1 MQRILKPKGR
11 SGLSGDDYN
20 RMFNAK
26 TVLSLTSPDDFDRV
40 ESLCPDIIELRLDLI
55 KGERDS
61 LLQRRRNLPCLP
73 VITTLRSTGEGGNFS
88 GDPAEWLET
97 VSPWFDCSDF
107 IDVERKYAAYAP
119 LVRKSG
125 AGIIASAHL
134 NYMPSVQELSNIER
148 DLRSYGDLPKIV
160 VTPECRADLLDLLAY
175 TNSSPKPICVSVMGE
190 KFRFAR
196 AILPLFGSVLVYCH
210 MGQTAAAG
218 QYHIS
223 EMKKIQEMLK

>member
-1 MQRILKPKGR
+1 MRSTLKPKG
-11 SGLSGDDYN
+11 LSDSFEQDHN
-20 RMFNAK
+20 RIFNAK
-26 TVLSLTSPDDFDRV
+26 MVLSLTSVDGFDRV
-40 ESLCPDIIELRLDLI
+40 ESLNPDIIELRLDLI

-61 LLQRRRNLPCLP
+61 LLQERRNLPCLP
-73 VITTLRSTGEGGNFS
+73 VITTLRSTREGGNFS
-88 GDPAEWLET
+88 GDSAEWLES
-97 VSPWFDCSDF
+97 VRPWFDCSDF
-107 IDVERKYAAYAP
+107 IDIERKYAGYAP
-119 LVRKSG
+119 LVRESG

-134 NYMPSVQELSNIER
+134 NYMPSVQELSDIER

-160 VTPECRADLLDLLAY
+160 VTPGCRDDLLDLLAY

-196 AILPLFGSVLVYCH
+196 VVLPLFGSVLVYCH

-223 EMKKIQEMLK
+223 EMKKILKMLK